1 MLETEMS
8 EALVPKQQL
17 LLHASEIPVGIVK
30 DIGKHTKR
38 IMEQ

>member
-17 LLHASEIPVGIVK
+17 LLCASEIPVGIVK
-30 DIGKHTKR
+30 DIGEHTGR
-38 IMEQ
+38 IIER